1 MSQTSFAD
9 EKVRALRRMKRVA
22 TGAFLL
28 MTLLF
33 IVSLQFGENPIL
45 GAIRWDHLNAF
56 AEAAMIGA
64 LADWFAVVA
73 LFRHPLG
80 IPIWHTAIIPK
91 RKDEIGR
98 NLANFVETR
107 LLSVE
112 NLSRE
117 IERFSVA
124 NAAARWLE
132 VEANR
137 DKLVGWGADALS
149 SIVRGFDDKEMRGLV
164 TDAVIRRLSAMDA
177 AALLSGGLDMLV
189 QSGRHQQLV
198 DGGLERLAEW
208 LPSRREAVR
217 EFVQNNLKR
226 TLKWGSRLVPDLVVE
241 KATDRTIEAFM
252 QVLLEA
258 AADKHHPLRADMNT
272 RIVEWIERLEQ
283 DVVWRSKI
291 EGWKDEFINSPRLH
305 EIIDRVWEEGK
316 EKLLDDLAQEDSG
329 TRGHLH
335 KAADRLGEKLR
346 GDAEFRVSID
356 QRLRSVVTT
365 FLGEHHGEIGA
376 IVQRIIDSWDG
387 ERLAEEMELNLG
399 KDLQYIRL
407 NGTFIGGLVG
417 LLIHLFK

>member
-1 MSQTSFAD
+1 MSQTSYAQ
-9 EKVRALRRMKRVA
+9 EKRRALRRMKLIA
-22 TGAFLL
+22 TGAFAL

-33 IVSLQFGENPIL
+33 IISLNFGREPIL
-45 GAIRWDHLNAF
+45 WVIRWDHLGAF

-80 IPIWHTAIIPK
+80 IPVWHTAIIPK

-117 IERFSVA
+117 IERFSA
-124 NAAARWLE
+124 ASAAARWLDVAE
-132 VEANR
+132 NR
-137 DKLVGWGADALS
+137 DKLVGWCADGLAGL
-149 SIVRGFDDKEMRGLV
+149 VRGFDDEEMRRLIGETV
-164 TDAVIRRLSAMDA
+164 TRRLSSVDA

-189 QSGRHQQLV
+189 ESGRHQQLV
-198 DGGLERLAEW
+198 DGGLERVAEW

-217 EFVQNNLKR
+217 EFVQNSLKR
-226 TLKWGSRLVPDLVVE
+226 TLKWGSRLVPDLVVD
-241 KATDRTIEAFM
+241 KATDRTLEALI

-258 AADKHHPLRADMNT
+258 AADKRHPLRADMND
-272 RIVEWIERLEQ
+272 RIVEWIGRLEQ
-283 DVVWRSKI
+283 DVVWRAKI
-291 EGWKDEFINSPRLH
+291 EAWKDEFVRSPKLH
-305 EIIDRVWEEGK
+305 ELIERMWEEGK
-316 EKLLDDLAQEDSG
+316 AKLLDDLAHEESG
-329 TRGHLH
+329 TREYLVRAVEGLS
-335 KAADRLGEKLR
+335 RKLNEDQGFR
-346 GDAEFRVSID
+346 DAID

>member
-1 MSQTSFAD
+1 
-9 EKVRALRRMKRVA
+9 
-22 TGAFLL
+22 
-28 MTLLF
+28 
-33 IVSLQFGENPIL
+33 
-45 GAIRWDHLNAF
+45 
-56 AEAAMIGA
+56 
-64 LADWFAVVA
+64 
-73 LFRHPLG
+73 
-80 IPIWHTAIIPK
+80 
-91 RKDEIGR
+91 
-98 NLANFVETR
+98 
-107 LLSVE
+107 
-112 NLSRE
+112 
-117 IERFSVA
+117 
-124 NAAARWLE
+124 
-132 VEANR
+132 
-137 DKLVGWGADALS
+137 
-149 SIVRGFDDKEMRGLV
+149 
-164 TDAVIRRLSAMDA
+164 
-177 AALLSGGLDMLV
+177 
-189 QSGRHQQLV
+189 
-198 DGGLERLAEW
+198 
-208 LPSRREAVR
+208 
-217 EFVQNNLKR
+217 
-226 TLKWGSRLVPDLVVE
+226 
-241 KATDRTIEAFM
+241 
-252 QVLLEA
+252 
-258 AADKHHPLRADMNT
+258 MNT